1 MAHTTDF
8 SPGGDRDRSV
18 LELAD
23 ILIEHGA
30 DYRNERIVPG
40 DQRKVMRDITVCRTP
55 ELGGHLDVCE
65 AGCGYQAVFYNSCRN
80 RHCPKC
86 QGVSRAR

>member
-1 MAHTTDF
+1 MSHTELACPE
-8 SPGGDRDRSV
+8 PGGKRCA
-18 LELAD
+18 LELD
-23 ILIEHGA
+23 HILREHGA
-30 DYRNERIVPG
+30 DYARDRVLHF

-86 QGVSRAR
+86 QG